1 MGLDIVAFEHARPVI
16 PCDQDQDEHDNHIVA
31 WVDENMERSLRGLEN
46 GRCYEV
52 AGADIGFRAGS
63 YSGYNKWREALAL
76 RALGLPAFTVWNDPS
91 RFVELP
97 FFELINFSDG
107 QGTIG
112 PEAASDL
119 ATDFSAQRA
128 RIAAQ
133 PLADPEEEAWFMHV
147 YDQFQ
152 EAFELAASGGGLVLF
167 C

>member
-1 MGLDIVAFEHARPVI
+1 M
-16 PCDQDQDEHDNHIVA
+16 
-31 WVDENMERSLRGLEN
+31 
-46 GRCYEV
+46 GRCYAV
-52 AGADIGFRAGS
+52 TGDVIAFRAGS

-112 PEAASDL
+112 PDAASDL